1 MNGLKSIADFLISL
15 SKDRETETKRQRKK
29 HTHTYRETVLALNGL
44 VVNLGS

>member
-15 SKDRETETKRQRKK
+15 SRDRETETKRQGKK
-29 HTHTYRETVLALNGL
+29 HAHTYRETVLALNGL